1 MNDDQVLDRLRE
13 LPPTLIEP
21 DDRMARV
28 EERVR
33 RRRRRTAAVVATGA
47 TLGVVAVVAVATS
60 LGGGQRGATD
70 AVDPAGG
77 VTWETPSS
85 PIPGAPRVVDLSEP
99 RTTDGVGTQTVLLGE
114 RPPGATAVSISLTCL
129 SAGSYQWP
137 DGGSLRCDEADVK
150 ASADQATASLQR
162 ELAPGD
168 TTIVITA
175 STEAAWRIETT
186 YVRTEP
192 TDWATNA
199 NGQTYGTIKDG
210 GAEPDLESAYATNGR
225 LGYVV
230 TADLD
235 SDVPKSIPV
244 YESDGETVIGE
255 FHISE
260 GEASYQR

>member
-1 MNDDQVLDRLRE
+1 LNDDQVLDLLRE
-13 LPPTLIEP
+13 LPPTLAEP
-21 DDRMARV
+21 DDRMAMV
-28 EERVR
+28 EARVR

-47 TLGVVAVVAVATS
+47 TFGVVAAVAVATT

-70 AVDPAGG
+70 AVDPTAE
-77 VTWETPSS
+77 VTWETPASLL
-85 PIPGAPRVVDLSEP
+85 PGATRVVDLSEP
-99 RTTDGVGTQTVLLGE
+99 LTTEGVGTQTVRLGD
-114 RPPGATAVSISLTCL
+114 RPRGATAVTISLTCL

-150 ASADQATASLQR
+150 ASADHATASLRR

-175 STEAAWRIETT
+175 SNDAAWRIETT

-199 NGQTYGTIKDG
+199 NGQTYGTVKEG

-260 GEASYQR
+260 GQASYQR